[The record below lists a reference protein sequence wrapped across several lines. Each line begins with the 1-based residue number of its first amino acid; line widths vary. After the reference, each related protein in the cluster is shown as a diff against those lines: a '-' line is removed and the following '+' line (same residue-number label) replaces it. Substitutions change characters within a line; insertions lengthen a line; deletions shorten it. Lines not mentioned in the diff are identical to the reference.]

1 MKFVSLFISA
11 CLASIAFAAEDPKE
25 CEGTKALNLVVECE
39 TTNNNNNMTQK
50 WNLVSCDVLELLVFG
65 VLVMLFVEKQEQKTN
80 HDCPKGATTSRPSS
94 MLDLQMLRFFVCLE
108 VQFF

>member
-50 WNLVSCDVLELLVFG
+50 
-65 VLVMLFVEKQEQKTN
+65 
-80 HDCPKGATTSRPSS
+80 
-94 MLDLQMLRFFVCLE
+94 
-108 VQFF
+108 